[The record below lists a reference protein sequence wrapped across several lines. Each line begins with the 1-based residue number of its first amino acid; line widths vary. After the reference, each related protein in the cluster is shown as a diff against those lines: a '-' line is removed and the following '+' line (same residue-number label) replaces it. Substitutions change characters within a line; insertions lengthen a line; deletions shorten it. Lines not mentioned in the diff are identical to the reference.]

1 MNLSAWL
8 WLVAAGLVE
17 VAFSQ
22 SIRPT
27 AHFTRPLPT
36 LVCFTLGATS
46 IYLLS
51 RAMDAVPVGPAYVVF
66 TGIGSLGA
74 IVMGI
79 LVSGDSVTLTRLLG
93 LGLIVSG
100 ICVTHLTT
108 ATP

>member
-1 MNLSAWL
+1 MTLAAWL
-8 WLVAAGLVE
+8 WLIAAGLVE

-27 AHFTRPLPT
+27 AHFTRPVPT
-36 LVCFTLGATS
+36 MICFVLGAAS

-51 RAMDAVPVGPAYVVF
+51 RAMDALPVGTAYVVF

-74 IVMGI
+74 IALGI
-79 LVSGDSVTLTRLLG
+79 LISGDPVTLGRLVG

-100 ICVTHLTT
+100 ICVTHLT
-108 ATP
+108 AAAH

>member
-1 MNLSAWL
+1 MSLSAWL
-8 WLVAAGLVE
+8 WLIGAGLVE

-27 AHFTRPLPT
+27 ANFTRLVPT
-36 LVCFTLGATS
+36 IVCFVLGATS

-51 RAMDAVPVGPAYVVF
+51 RAMDALPVGTAYVVF

-79 LVSGDSVTLTRLLG
+79 LISGDPVTLGRLVG
-93 LGLIVSG
+93 LGLIISG
-100 ICVTHLTT
+100 ICVTHV
-108 ATP
+108 AGAAQ